1 VTIPIP
7 YTVDETTFDQYWG
20 ESNGESD
27 AYSLDGSLT
36 RDEAAEFFE

>member
-1 VTIPIP
+1 MEIRQPERGD
-7 YTVDETTFDQYWG
+7 VDALMK